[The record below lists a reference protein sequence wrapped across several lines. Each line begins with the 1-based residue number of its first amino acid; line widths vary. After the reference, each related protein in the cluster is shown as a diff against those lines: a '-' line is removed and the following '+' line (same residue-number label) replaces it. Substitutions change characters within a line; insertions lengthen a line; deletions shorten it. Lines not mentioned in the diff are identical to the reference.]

1 MKMDRFRLIVLS
13 RIVLLIATVLVFML
27 IFNTIS
33 YTMLKIALGLV
44 VVYQVYSLIRFVEKT
59 NREINRLLQSIRY
72 DDFSQTFSSQ
82 TMGSA
87 SDDLRK
93 TLDHISRQFLDL
105 RSEKEEHTRYLQT
118 VIKHIGVG
126 LISFTSTGNVEL
138 LNSAAKRL
146 LEVTHLQNIK
156 SLEKSNKK
164 LVDTLMSMQAG
175 ESALLKID
183 SGDNPV
189 YLSIYVTQF
198 IIKGEL
204 YTLASL
210 QNIQSE
216 IEREHMAKELEIA
229 WQVQESLLP
238 AENPGV
244 PGFDIAGMCKPAA
257 EVGGDYYDFFPL
269 GNGKIAL
276 VVGDVSGKGTSA
288 SFYMTL
294 TKGFIQSQIADRPDP
309 SPREVLIKV
318 NDLMIKTI
326 DRRSFVTMFVAI
338 LDWEAQTIVC
348 ARAGHNPAIHFSGKT
363 RTCDTIKPPGIALG
377 LRHTRAF
384 ADAIREFEFKLDPSD
399 WLILYTDGFNEA
411 LNEKSQQ
418 FGEAGVVRAI
428 IKNADKNAEEMVTT
442 ICGEVN
448 TFSNSREQHD
458 DMTMVAVKCC
468 EC

>member
-1 MKMDRFRLIVLS
+1 MKIDRFRVIVLS
-13 RIVLLIATVLVFML
+13 RIVLLIATVLAFLL
-27 IFNTIS
+27 ILNIPY
-33 YTMLKIALGLV
+33 YTMLKIALGILL
-44 VVYQVYSLIRFVEKT
+44 VYQVYSFIHFVEKT
-59 NREINRLLQSIRY
+59 NREINRLLQSISY
-72 DDFSQTFSSQ
+72 DDFTQTFTSQ
-82 TMGSA
+82 TMGKA

-93 TLDHISRQFLDL
+93 TLDHISRQFLNL
-105 RSEKEEHTRYLQT
+105 RSEKEEHARYLQT

-126 LISFTSTGNVEL
+126 LVSFTATGDVEL

-146 LEVTHLQNIK
+146 LNVTHLQNIK
-156 SLEKSNKK
+156 SLEKSDKT

-175 ESALLKID
+175 ESALLKTG
-183 SGDNPV
+183 SGDDSIS
-189 YLSIYVTQF
+189 LSIHATQF

-204 YTLASL
+204 YTLVSL
-210 QNIQSE
+210 QDIQAE

-238 AENPGV
+238 ATNPEV

-276 VVGDVSGKGTSA
+276 VIGDVSGKGTSA

-294 TKGFIQSQIADRPDP
+294 TKGFIQSQIAERPDP
-309 SPREVLIKV
+309 SPRDVLIKV

-338 LDWEAQTIVC
+338 LDWEAKTIVC

-363 RTCDTIKPPGIALG
+363 KTCTTIKPAGIALG
-377 LRHTRAF
+377 LRQNQPFT
-384 ADAIREFEFKLDPSD
+384 DGIRDFQFQLEPND

-411 LNEKSQQ
+411 LNDKSEQ
-418 FGEAGVVRAI
+418 FGENSVIRAI
-428 IKNADKNAEEMVTT
+428 KENTEKTAQQMVTA
-442 ICGEVN
+442 IYEKVK
-448 TFSNSREQHD
+448 TFSHSREQHD
-458 DMTMVAVKCC
+458 DMTMVAIRCHK
-468 EC
+468 